1 MEVGDFVFTIT
12 EESISKGGSE
22 DIGNKQVGGG
32 GGGEW
37 GLGSACLIV

>member
-1 MEVGDFVFTIT
+1 MKVGDFVFTIT

-32 GGGEW
+32 GGSGGW
-37 GLGSACLIV
+37 DLLVL